1 MRSPAGRMAVR
12 IVVLAV
18 QATPASTSGAQR
30 PEPSLERLL
39 RQASACGWQ
48 VTRTRGGHGRLLH
61 PGGGTVMMSGTPS
74 DRRALLN
81 MRVQMRRVAERG
93 TAA

>member
-48 VTRTRGGHGRLLH
+48 VTRTRGGHWRLLR
-61 PGGGTVMMSGTPS
+61 PNGGIVVLSSTPS
-74 DRRALLN
+74 DRRALRN
-81 MRVQMRRVAERG
+81 MQAQLRRAERG